1 MLVADVVL
9 LLAVGAVALLAGRAL
24 GLPAIVA
31 YLVAGVL
38 VGPGGAGLVPRS
50 DAVSELAELGVALLL
65 FGVGIEFSLDRL
77 RRILPR
83 MVASGAL
90 QMAGTIG
97 ATALGFGWLGLPW
110 PAALLTGFLVSLS
123 STAIVFKVYDER
135 GELDAPHG
143 LAASGILLFQ
153 DLAMVPMVLLVPV
166 LATAG
171 DGAAAA
177 AVWALAEGVA
187 ALVAVLVLARAVLP
201 RAHGRYPSRS
211 ASTTGR
217 RAIQRAGSTPA
228 GMLTRNAATA
238 AAGRLAMLTCR
249 STSHPSWYAKV
260 IRTQRTASAAPMTRP
275 PARPRNP
282 TPAASPTTE
291 RAIWP
296 RVAPAA
302 RSSANS
308 RRRSSETA
316 MSASARPSPATISGS
331 TSSAR
336 VKRKARPT
344 ASW

>member
-65 FGVGIEFSLDRL
+65 FGVGIEFSLDPAPHPAAYGRERGAPDGGHDRRHRARVRMARPPVAGGAAHGLPRVALEHGDRVQGL
-77 RRILPR
+77 RRAGRAQRAARPRRRRHPALPGPR
-83 MVASGAL
+83 DGA
-90 QMAGTIG
+90 
-97 ATALGFGWLGLPW
+97 
-110 PAALLTGFLVSLS
+110 
-123 STAIVFKVYDER
+123 
-135 GELDAPHG
+135 
-143 LAASGILLFQ
+143 
-153 DLAMVPMVLLVPV
+153 
-166 LATAG
+166 
-171 DGAAAA
+171 DGAAR
-177 AVWALAEGVA
+177 
-187 ALVAVLVLARAVLP
+187 ARARDGGRRRGSRGGLGARRGRGRVGGGP
-201 RAHGRYPSRS
+201 CPGACRAPAGASRYPSRS

-316 MSASARPSPATISGS
+316 MTASARPSPATISGS